1 VAVIERRWERPLNA
15 APVEEALRTLTPQV
29 LATLVRRYRDFARC
43 EDAVQEALI
52 EAVASWSEA
61 GVPDKPLGWLI
72 TVASRRFVDQVRADS
87 ARERREQAVL
97 DATPRDALVAA
108 PADAEPLRDDTLELL
123 FLCCNPALAPPS
135 QMALTLRAVCG
146 LTTAEIAHAFLVP
159 DSTMGQRISR
169 AKQRL
174 RQAGARF
181 DLPPGSERGPRLAVV
196 QHVLYLMFN
205 EGYSATTGPNLQ
217 RPELTAQALRL
228 ARRLHERLADSGET
242 AGLLAL
248 MLLTDSR
255 RFARTGPNGELIPL
269 AEQDRSRWDAAA
281 IAKGTALI
289 TTALSSSAIGPYQVQ
304 AAIAAVHAEAP
315 SAQAT
320 DWPQVLALYTLLE
333 RLAPNPVTTL
343 NRAVA
348 LGMVKGPAAGLALLS
363 ELETGVLAS
372 SHRLLA
378 VRAHLLERAGQ
389 SSAAAAAYQEAA
401 RLAGSLPERRFLLAR
416 AANCSP

>member
-1 VAVIERRWERPLNA
+1 
-15 APVEEALRTLTPQV
+15 
-29 LATLVRRYRDFARC
+29 
-43 EDAVQEALI
+43 
-52 EAVASWSEA
+52 
-61 GVPDKPLGWLI
+61 
-72 TVASRRFVDQVRADS
+72 
-87 ARERREQAVL
+87 
-97 DATPRDALVAA
+97 
-108 PADAEPLRDDTLELL
+108 
-123 FLCCNPALAPPS
+123 
-135 QMALTLRAVCG
+135 
-146 LTTAEIAHAFLVP
+146 
-159 DSTMGQRISR
+159 
-169 AKQRL
+169 
-174 RQAGARF
+174 
-181 DLPPGSERGPRLAVV
+181 
-196 QHVLYLMFN
+196 VLYLMFN

-228 ARRLHERLADSGET
+228 ARRLHERLPDSGET

-255 RFARTGPNGELIPL
+255 RSARTGPNGELIPL

-315 SAQAT
+315 STQAT

-363 ELETGVLAS
+363 ELETRGPGQQPSPASVLS
-372 SHRLLA
+372 R
-378 VRAHLLERAGQ
+378 
-389 SSAAAAAYQEAA
+389 
-401 RLAGSLPERRFLLAR
+401 
-416 AANCSP
+416 